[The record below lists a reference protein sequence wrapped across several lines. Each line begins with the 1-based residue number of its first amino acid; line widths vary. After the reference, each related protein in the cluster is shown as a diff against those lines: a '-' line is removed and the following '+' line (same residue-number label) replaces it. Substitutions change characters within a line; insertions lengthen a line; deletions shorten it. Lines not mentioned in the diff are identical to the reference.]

1 MSNETFALTPVPSF
15 RTEAIEAGYVFEC
28 SCGELYNNVAAA
40 YNCRKCRKYCVF
52 GWCTHVTN
60 IKTGR
65 VVAGEVPSEA
75 EYAEAAAHAEAQAA
89 EERAEFEFQLQMWNK
104 EGELY
109 EQEMARRAEEAALAA
124 AELAED
130 QLYMIQDNL
139 MGVA

>member
-1 MSNETFALTPVPSF
+1 MQ
-15 RTEAIEAGYVFEC
+15 
-28 SCGELYNNVAAA
+28 
-40 YNCRKCRKYCVF
+40 K
-52 GWCTHVTN
+52 
-60 IKTGR
+60 
-65 VVAGEVPSEA
+65 
-75 EYAEAAAHAEAQAA
+75 QQ
-89 EERAEFEFQLQMWNK
+89 RAEFEFQLQMWNK